1 LCERPQIGEGRGRRL
16 LSRCRCLSPSAWRP
30 GISAPSRS
38 PHAWMARKP
47 TGLHRSAFGRR
58 STSGADR

>member
-1 LCERPQIGEGRGRRL
+1 VAAPPIGEGRGRRL
-16 LSRCRCLSPSAWRP
+16 LSRCRCLSPSASRP

-47 TGLHRSAFGRR
+47 TWLHRSASAVARPR
-58 STSGADR
+58 EPTV